1 MDVYSIIT
9 ERIIEKLEQG
19 TIPWHKPWRS
29 IGVPRNLV
37 SKHLYRGVNIWLLTP
52 QDTRRRTGR
61 PSDKS
66 TSSGVAFAKA
76 RRQRPWSSGA
86 FTSMASK

>member
-29 IGVPRNLV
+29 IGAPRNLV
-37 SKHLYRGVNIWLLTP
+37 SKKSYRGINV
-52 QDTRRRTGR
+52 RRE
-61 PSDKS
+61 
-66 TSSGVAFAKA
+66 VA
-76 RRQRPWSSGA
+76 
-86 FTSMASK
+86 